1 MKKTSGKVGGRGTLV
16 FVLALISACS
26 APARDIEQLVLQDST
41 YFVEETMEPFS
52 GRVFKSFAED
62 PGTVQLTGFLRDG
75 LWNGELTVYFSS
87 GRIRY
92 QGELVDGERC
102 GAWYEDRN
110 EETPE
115 DIYGQLLEEI
125 ESLAMFPP
133 CPES

>member
-1 MKKTSGKVGGRGTLV
+1 MNGPGTLL
-16 FVLALISACS
+16 FVLALISAC
-26 APARDIEQLVLQDST
+26 AGPARDIEQLVLQDST
-41 YFVEETMEPFS
+41 YFVEETMAPFS
-52 GRVFKSFAED
+52 GRVFKSFADD
-62 PGTVQLTGFLRDG
+62 PGTVQLTGFLSNG
-75 LWNGELTVYFSS
+75 LWNGELTVYFSN

-110 EETPE
+110 EEPPE
-115 DIYGQLLEEI
+115 GLYLQLLEEI